1 MTVVIH
7 LKDIIVDPSQKIDL
21 ASLPESEAISLIK
34 NSYGFLSKSL
44 EVTIKEGFA
53 IISFREVKQEN
64 IKKAEKLYEIAVNEA
79 QKGKYLKS
87 IKLFKQ
93 VLEVIPNHIDARR
106 NMAMSYL
113 ESGDVNK
120 SKHHLEECL
129 LIDPKDLW
137 TNLLLGNI
145 SSKVDKDLN
154 KAELY
159 YDICF
164 QIKPDDNYL
173 LNNYA
178 ALLMEKGDYDR
189 AADLFKKALN
199 IDSSYPNTYLG
210 LAFLYLAQN
219 DSKSAIQIL
228 ENLFSFANSSDI
240 RSIPVYQEA
249 RRLYVD
255 LCKVLTEASHD
266 YFMKLVLEKKT
277 EIEAST
283 GYPIQIKEDN
293 SLQDIYA
300 IAQMAWRHNQSEHTI
315 RYRDILKAI
324 TPHLIA
330 HELTHIILESDARKL
345 HLNRDFM
352 TTSETREIAIKS
364 TTNHINYLKKKG
376 YSEDS
381 ITSII
386 NQLVEGVIAQVYNC
400 PLDMIV
406 EYLINENFNEIIYS
420 QFISINK
427 LVSDLLKILE
437 NRDLEKSIP
446 KHIYHASVSLNCA
459 YAIFADFIFKG
470 KTDLSS
476 AYKSSSKI
484 YQTGKKLFDIWHNR
498 MKTFKPGDEYEIIDD
513 FARILNLNGWYKWKA
528 DLGDLVD
535 TDTPKK
541 NIISEDD
548 LLSGISEVYK
558 YCLEALRR
566 FENKSKKDVLMVAS
580 EIGILG
586 MKGIDCVTPDKIY
599 TLNSLPGEQ
608 FDGLQ
613 LLCLMYVGFKIV
625 EPTLDT
631 KLDFEK
637 DYNLALDAYNRIL
650 H

>member
-1 MTVVIH
+1 MLTIIIA
-7 LKDIIVDPSQKIDL
+7 LKDIIIDPSQKIDL
-21 ASLPESEAISLIK
+21 VSLPEPEAISLIK

-53 IISFREVKQEN
+53 IISFREEKQEK
-64 IKKAEKLYEIAVNEA
+64 IKKVQNYYEIAVNEA
-79 QKGKYLKS
+79 KKGNYSKS
-87 IKLFKQ
+87 IKLFKK
-93 VLEVIPNHIDARR
+93 VLEVVPNHIDARR

-120 SKHHLEECL
+120 AKHHLQECL
-129 LIDPKDLW
+129 LIDSKDLW

-154 KAELY
+154 KAEFY

-189 AADLFKKALN
+189 ASDLFKQALN

-210 LAFLYLAQN
+210 LAFLYLAQY

-228 ENLFSFANSSDI
+228 ENLFSLANSSDI

-249 RRLYVD
+249 HRLYLD
-255 LCKVLTEASHD
+255 LCKLLSEESHD
-266 YFMKLVLEKKT
+266 DFMKLVLEKKT
-277 EIEAST
+277 ELEAST
-283 GYPIQIKEDN
+283 GYPIQIMEDN

-300 IAQMAWRHNQSEHTI
+300 IAQMAWRHNRSAHTI

-330 HELTHIILESDARKL
+330 HEFEHIKLETNARNL
-345 HLNRDFM
+345 NLNRAFM
-352 TTSETREIAIKS
+352 TTPETREIAIRS
-364 TTNHINYLKKKG
+364 TTNHVNYLQKKG
-376 YSEDS
+376 YTEDS
-381 ITSII
+381 ITNII
-386 NQLVEGVIAQVYNC
+386 NQLVEGVIAQVFNC

-406 EYLINENFNEIIYS
+406 EYQIKEHFNDIYYS

-427 LVSDLLKILE
+427 LVGDLLKILG
-437 NRDLEKSIP
+437 NHDLEKSIP

-476 AYKSSSKI
+476 AYKSSTKI
-484 YQTGKKLFDIWHNR
+484 YQTGKQLFDIWHNR
-498 MKTFKPGDEYEIIDD
+498 MKTFNPGDEYEIIDD
-513 FARILNLNGWYKWKA
+513 FARLLNLNGWYKWKA
-528 DLGDLVD
+528 DVVD

-541 NIISEDD
+541 HIISEDV
-548 LLSGISEVYK
+548 LLSGGSEVYNF
-558 YCLEALRR
+558 CVEALKR
-566 FENKSKKDVLMVAS
+566 FETKSKKEVLMIAS

-586 MKGIDCVTPDKIY
+586 MNGIDCVTPDKTY
-599 TLNSLPGEQ
+599 TLNSLPGEH

-631 KLDFEK
+631 KLDFDK
-637 DYNLALDAYNRIL
+637 DYKLALDTHKRVY